1 MHVTRRRLLEVAAAV
16 PAGVAL
22 AALGARASQVMLGAA
37 SSFRPS
43 ADGTSA
49 TRCAL
54 CGGADHAMLDPGC
67 PAARKVI

>member
-1 MHVTRRRLLEVAAAV
+1 MRVTRRRLLEAAVAV

-22 AALGARASQVMLGAA
+22 AAFGARASQVMRDAA

-43 ADGTSA
+43 PEGTSD

-54 CGGADHAMLDPGC
+54 CGGADHAMLDPAC
-67 PAARKVI
+67 PAARRVI